1 MMSENP
7 LLHTATADK
16 LSALKSRFIQRD
28 RFEDLAKEFYE
39 SLSARLA
46 DLRAERVDEVQNISL
61 VADSGSG
68 KTTAIDKLVEQARG
82 FLSETDLP
90 DGKIIQIKIKAQPT
104 FKSVGLDLL
113 NAMEPNLKPNR
124 ENWYIWNL
132 VRFHLR
138 ENQVLFVHFDEAQH
152 LKMRGHRRDIPEIVD
167 VLKTISGDQIWP
179 VGFILSGT
187 SDLKEILNFDDQ
199 IVRRFSAVEFE
210 PLTRVADTQDT
221 LGLIESYCNAAEL
234 RFDPGSHQ
242 DLLGE
247 RVIHAAAYQFGLVIK
262 QTLKA
267 IRICFDEGDA
277 TVTIEHFANAYQ
289 AEKSCGPGF
298 NPFLVPQ
305 FTQINPRQLFEKGE
319 VPL

>member
-1 MMSENP
+1 MSDNP
-7 LLHTATADK
+7 LLNSTTADK
-16 LSALKSRFIQRD
+16 LSALKSRFIKHE
-28 RFEDLAKEFYE
+28 RFEDLSKEFYA

-46 DLRAERVDEVQNISL
+46 DLRADRVDQVKNISL
-61 VADSGSG
+61 VADPGSG

-82 FLSETDLP
+82 FLRETDLP

-132 VRFHLR
+132 VRFHLC
-138 ENQVLFVHFDEAQH
+138 EHKVLFIHFDEAQH
-152 LKMRGHRRDIPEIVD
+152 LKMRGKGRDIPEIVD
-167 VLKTISGDQIWP
+167 VLKSISEDQSWP

-187 SDLKEILNFDDQ
+187 KDLKDIVNYDRQ
-199 IVRRFSAVEFE
+199 IVRRFSAVEFA
-210 PLTRVADTQDT
+210 VADTQDT
-221 LGLIESYCNAAEL
+221 
-234 RFDPGSHQ
+234 
-242 DLLGE
+242 LLGE

>member
-1 MMSENP
+1 
-7 LLHTATADK
+7 

-39 SLSARLA
+39 SLSTRLA

-90 DGKIIQIKIKAQPT
+90 DGKIIQIK
-104 FKSVGLDLL
+104 
-113 NAMEPNLKPNR
+113 
-124 ENWYIWNL
+124 
-132 VRFHLR
+132 
-138 ENQVLFVHFDEAQH
+138 
-152 LKMRGHRRDIPEIVD
+152 GHRRDIPEIVD